1 MRNVPIKKTKIS
13 TIKEYFEKVK
23 FKLSNSNNLLDKYKN
38 CEYLE
43 EIKNNKDFYL
53 IISQLTAQSKSSK
66 QENRI
71 CTVLD
76 GMKIK
81 AEADKGDFVD
91 KNGDF
96 FEIKCSTPSKDGNI
110 LNVVQIRLHQPI
122 EYYICAFI
130 DDIDYKN
137 NFVFK
142 LTKEQM
148 KEECNLIGN
157 SAHGAAKKQQI
168 NKEMRFSIIIDD
180 THSKTTKRWLEKYRD
195 NKLERKIF

>member
-1 MRNVPIKKTKIS
+1 MSNVPIKKTKIS
-13 TIKEYFEKVK
+13 TVKEYFEKVK
-23 FKLSNSNNLLDKYKN
+23 LKLSNSNNLLEKYTN
-38 CEYLE
+38 YEYLE
-43 EIKNNKDFYL
+43 EIKNNKDFYS
-53 IISQLTAQSKSSK
+53 IISPLTAQSKSTK

-71 CTVLD
+71 CTILD
-76 GMKIK
+76 GKKIK

-122 EYYICAFI
+122 EYYICVFI
-130 DDIDYKN
+130 DDINYKN

-148 KEECNLIGN
+148 KQECELIGN

-168 NKEMRFSIIIDD
+168 NKEMRFSIKIDD
-180 THSKTTKRWLEKYRD
+180 INSETTKRWLDKYRD
-195 NKLERKIF
+195 YNLERKLF